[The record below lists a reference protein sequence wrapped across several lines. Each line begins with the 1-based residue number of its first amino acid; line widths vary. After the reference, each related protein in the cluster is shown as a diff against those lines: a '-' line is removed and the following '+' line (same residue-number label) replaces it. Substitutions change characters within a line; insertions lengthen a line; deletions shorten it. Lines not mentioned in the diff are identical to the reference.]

1 MPALHDQEGQEPLYM
16 RHRDQQGGQ
25 EKHAIETKRLLSV
38 VVFIFKTTF
47 FTSKLSQI
55 CLIYCFEPKKLLRK
69 VISAIVFE
77 ADSKYLVY
85 RPHFN

>member
-1 MPALHDQEGQEPLYM
+1 MSISVTFSRWWIIIIGCPAQLHMPALHDQEGQEPLYM

-47 FTSKLSQI
+47 FYFKIKSNMLN
-55 CLIYCFEPKKLLRK
+55 LL
-69 VISAIVFE
+69 F
-77 ADSKYLVY
+77 
-85 RPHFN
+85 